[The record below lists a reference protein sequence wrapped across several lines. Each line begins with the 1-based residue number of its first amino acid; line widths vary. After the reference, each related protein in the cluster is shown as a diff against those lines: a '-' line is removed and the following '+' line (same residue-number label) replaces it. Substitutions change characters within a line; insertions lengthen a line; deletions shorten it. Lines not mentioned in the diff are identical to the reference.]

1 MAEKPQDTPRVVADS
16 GWLHV
21 KETSIPSR
29 GINDYERKIEFAS
42 QLTPEQLQAW
52 CRWLE
57 SDNCPG
63 WTGVRGYAPRADAP
77 AAYRFTTTYD
87 SSD

>member
-1 MAEKPQDTPRVVADS
+1 MAEKPQDVKVVEDS
-16 GWLHV
+16 GWTHNAH
-21 KETSIPSR
+21 TSIPRR
-29 GINDYERKIEFAS
+29 GINDYERTMTFAAKLTDD
-42 QLTPEQLQAW
+42 QLKAW

-63 WTGVRGYAPRADAP
+63 WTGVRGYVQMNN
-77 AAYRFTTTYD
+77 AYKFTTTYD